1 MKKRGENEDIM
12 SSRGASYDGVALGL
26 GKITW
31 IIHMQHG
38 FQGYLKDLRGFSDLK
53 L

>member
-26 GKITW
+26 GKKITW
-31 IIHMQHG
+31 IIQCNMD
-38 FQGYLKDLRGFSDLK
+38 FKVISRISEVLAA
-53 L
+53 

>member
-31 IIHMQHG
+31 IIQCNMD
-38 FQGYLKDLRGFSDLK
+38 FKVISRISEVLAA
-53 L
+53 